1 METYYL
7 IIIPR
12 LSGLLIRNTNR
23 LANSAT
29 DQDGRRPREEKR

>member
-12 LSGLLIRNTNR
+12 LSGLLIRNSNR

-29 DQDGRRPREEKR
+29 EDGRRPREEKR